1 MNRIKKILITVCAL
15 VMALGT
21 SIVSSAA
28 APTTVSVAR
37 VKAFTVT
44 QDGKKALKK
53 ATVYSNGAD
62 KNAKITVR
70 YTYDDV
76 TVKSKEGDV
85 VKSTVAPAEVRVTSA
100 NRGIV
105 NVDSALKN
113 VEVKPNESKAKTT
126 TKNGVVTTT
135 IPVTVEGELSYTPV
149 AKGSTKITIEENTSQ
164 KGKKKTVL
172 NVNVVTLA
180 DGITFGGNVTEGTMT
195 VAKSGK
201 LSLDAKISNAASN
214 MNLKYEVTSVTDK
227 DGKTIDLY
235 KDGKA
240 DSGNKKEIAK
250 YAAVDKKGNVSLK
263 NDTTKVTLGDF
274 SAVVTVS
281 SADGNATKTVTVKSA
296 TAGENKAKVSVIPD
310 TTEKKVPVG
319 LLGKNNAIAMKTN
332 RGSSART
339 YQLNISTEKIKKS
352 DVIFASTNP
361 AVAKVDPAT
370 GKITAVGNGKAVI
383 NMSSKYGGKIS
394 APKVNV
400 TVTTD
405 VEAVTVASDYFEILA
420 NGKAVAKIAGAVD
433 KNASD
438 KAVKYQI
445 LSVTAGEKVF
455 NDRNTVSKYVSVDGK
470 GNVKMKQACEA
481 NIDVYAAKN
490 RDVHTNVT
498 VKGIV
503 PVKALVLKS
512 GDVIDTSVK
521 KKDSTTLF
529 IKGAE
534 EKDVLT
540 VTYQAKDAVKNG
552 NELAG
557 KDVNVV
563 SSSTKVAK
571 IEKTDNGFEV
581 IPVGNGKAT
590 ITATAADGSGAKAS
604 IKVEVKTDAY
614 EIQIAKLQKDADGKD
629 VIYVK
634 KDVKCDFAKDIKA
647 ATNANA
653 SNKKVEYWL
662 VDEKKQA
669 KNVTLKEDGERK
681 TVKIV
686 AADTRTHNVKDAAET
701 PVERTI
707 DLVCVT
713 DEKIADNYTVE
724 IENKEELMP
733 LKVGES
739 FTLSAKLAA
748 ADEDKIAVDTTALT
762 YTTSNK
768 SVATVA
774 NGVITAK
781 KPGSAQITVAYYKD
795 KKDKTAAAQAT
806 VDVFVGRKDADV
818 QKAVNSTITSTLNAE
833 NRDYTGIKTAFN
845 AKDNSFSLSI
855 LDPEKEFRN
864 IKNTGLIAALKDVVN
879 NSGLMYECVGMDG
892 WDVLR
897 AGSTL
902 QVQYEGKAVH
912 ETSDINDAIDYMFEN
927 MALVSEK
934 ETLKDWNGFESEIF
948 LTVVEN
954 VSGREIGYTFEY
966 PVKAEMSE
974 SLYKQQIDQAIS
986 EKLTT
991 VDIAGIETIAYNA
1004 ATNSA
1009 VVTASD
1015 AQQDIMA
1022 ADAGA
1027 RAQVVEAL
1035 QSVLGDAVEIRIGIK
1050 IPKEQ
1055 MPDGK
1060 MTYYNDT
1067 VTKNRNSE
1075 VNDAEYING
1084 IIDENLAKLTQR
1096 GKETFGDLDGSVFT
1110 ADVTYEVGYKTYK
1123 QTYTMNFSMDES
1135 AFDSAADKAISEA
1148 VGSGEFAFGKVAY
1161 QADANKL
1168 TVDFNKD
1175 AASKAPADALAGNGM
1190 KDILNAMVDNT
1201 GVDKETKVVVVRD
1214 GKAVQVDVEAGSD
1227 VLLAAIAGD
1236 AKKVADLNEKN
1247 VLVKITYKSV
1257 NGASAKVLS
1266 YEIAFTAPQLED
1278 EKETTAQ
1285 EAISD
1290 NTTGEDETPVEEE
1303 TPIEEDTTIDEE
1315 TPEQED
1321 PSQDETP
1328 VEEEKPADEET
1339 PAEEAPV
1346 EDVPTEETISGE
1358 DVVTENLE

>member
-1 MNRIKKILITVCAL
+1 MSRIKRILITVCAL

-21 SIVSSAA
+21 SIVASAA
-28 APTTVSVAR
+28 APATVSVAR

-44 QDGKKALKK
+44 QEGKKASKVT
-53 ATVYSNGAD
+53 AYSNGAD
-62 KNAKITVR
+62 KNAKITVQ
-70 YTYDDV
+70 YTYDEV
-76 TVKSKEGDV
+76 TEKKDGNV

-105 NVDSALKN
+105 NVDSTLKN
-113 VEVKPNESKAKTT
+113 VKAEKGKAKET
-126 TKNGVVTTT
+126 TKRGVTTT
-135 IPVTVEGELSYTPV
+135 TVPVTVTGELSYTPV
-149 AKGSTKITIEENTSQ
+149 AKGSAKITLEENTGL

-172 NVNVVTLA
+172 TVNVVTLA
-180 DGITFGGNVTEGTMT
+180 DGITFGSNVTENRMT
-195 VAKSGK
+195 VAKGGK
-201 LSLDAKISNAASN
+201 LSLDAQISNAASN
-214 MNLKYEVTSVTDK
+214 MKLKYEVTSVTDK
-227 DGKTIDLY
+227 DGKTLDLY

-240 DSGNKKEIAK
+240 DSSNKKEIAK
-250 YAAVDKKGNVSLK
+250 YAAVDAKGNVSLK
-263 NDTTKVTLGDF
+263 NDSKNLALGEF
-274 SAVVTVS
+274 SAVVTVT
-281 SADGNATKTVTVKSA
+281 SADGNATGKVTVKSA
-296 TAGENKAKVSVIPD
+296 AAGESKAAVSVIPD
-310 TTEKKVPVG
+310 TTERKVPAG

-339 YQLNISTEKIKKS
+339 YQLNITTEKIGK
-352 DVIFASTNP
+352 DEVIFTSTNP
-361 AVAKVDPAT
+361 AVARVDLTT
-370 GKITAVGNGKAVI
+370 GKITAVGNGKATI
-383 NMSSKYGGKIS
+383 NLSSKYGSKIK
-394 APKVNV
+394 AAKVNV

-405 VEAVTVASDYFEILA
+405 AEAVTVADTYFEILA

-438 KAVKYQI
+438 KAVKYAI
-445 LSVTAGEKVF
+445 ISV
-455 NDRNTVSKYVSVDGK
+455 NDGKNVYSGTDRGTVGKYVSVDGK

-481 NIDVYAAKN
+481 DIAVYAAKN
-490 RDVHTNVT
+490 RDVAANVT

-503 PVKALVLKS
+503 PVKTLVLKS
-512 GDVIDTSVK
+512 GDVIDTSAK
-521 KKDSTTLF
+521 KKSSATLF
-529 IKGAE
+529 IKGTE
-534 EKDVLT
+534 KKDVLP
-540 VTYQAKDAVKNG
+540 VTYETFD
-552 NELAG
+552 AG
-557 KDVNVV
+557 KNMLTGKDINAV

-571 IEKTDNGFEV
+571 IEKTENGFEV

-590 ITATAADGSGAKAS
+590 ITATAADGSGAKTS
-604 IKVEVKTDAY
+604 IRVEVKTDAY
-614 EIQIAKLQKDADGKD
+614 EIQIAKAQKDAEGKEVLYIKKEANKQD
-629 VIYVK
+629 VT
-634 KDVKCDFAKDIKA
+634 CNFAKDIKA
-647 ATNANA
+647 ATNAGA
-653 SNKKVEYWL
+653 SNKKVAYYL
-662 VDEKKQA
+662 VDAEGKASAATK
-669 KNVTLKEDGERK
+669 VTLKADDRK

-686 AADTRTHNVKDAAET
+686 AADTRAHGQEKVGA
-701 PVERTI
+701 VERSI

-713 DEKIADNYTVE
+713 DEKIAANYTVE
-724 IENKEELMP
+724 IENKEELAP

-739 FTLSAKLAA
+739 FALSAKLVSG
-748 ADEDKIAVDTTALT
+748 EEGKIAVDATALT
-762 YTTSNK
+762 YATSNK
-768 SVATVA
+768 SVAAVA

-781 KPGSAQITVAYYKD
+781 KPGFAQITVAYYKD
-795 KKDKTAAAQAT
+795 KGSKVASASET
-806 VDVFVGRKDADV
+806 VNVFVGRKDADV
-818 QKAVNSTITSTLNAE
+818 QKAVNSTITATLNAE

-845 AKDNSFSLSI
+845 AKDNSFQLSI
-855 LDPEKEFRN
+855 LDPQKEFRN
-864 IKNTGLIAALKDVVN
+864 IKNTGLTAALKDVVN
-879 NSGLMYECVGMDG
+879 NSGLMYESVGMDG
-892 WDVLR
+892 WTVLR
-897 AGSTL
+897 DSGRL
-902 QVQYEGKAVH
+902 KVMYQDDIRL
-912 ETSDINDAIDYMFEN
+912 ETSDINEAIDYMFEN
-927 MALVSEK
+927 MALVKEK
-934 ETLKDWNGFESEIF
+934 DTLKDWNGFDSTVF
-948 LTVVEN
+948 LTIVEQ
-954 VSGREIGYTFEY
+954 VSGNVDSEPVMAETVYTFEY

-974 SLYKQQIDQAIS
+974 SLYKQQIDQAIN

-991 VDIAGIETIAYNA
+991 VNIAGIETIAYNA

-1035 QSVLGDAVEIRIGIK
+1035 QSVLGDAVEIRVGAK
-1050 IPKEQ
+1050 TPY
-1055 MPDGK
+1055 G
-1060 MTYYNDT
+1060 NDT

-1075 VNDAEYING
+1075 VNDAEYIKG

-1096 GKETFGDLDGSVFT
+1096 GAKTFGDLDGSVFT

-1148 VGSGEFAFGKVAY
+1148 VGNGEFAFGKVAY

-1175 AASKAPADALAGNGM
+1175 AAAKTPADALAGNGM

-1214 GKAVQVDVEAGSD
+1214 GKAVQVDVEAGSNA
-1227 VLLAAIAGD
+1227 LLAAIAGD
-1236 AKKVADLNEKN
+1236 AEKIAGLNDKN

-1278 EKETTAQ
+1278 EKETTVQ

-1339 PAEEAPV
+1339 PTEEAPV

>member
-15 VMALGT
+15 IMALGT

-44 QDGKKALKK
+44 QDGKKASKVT
-53 ATVYSNGAD
+53 AYSNGAD

-105 NVDSALKN
+105 NVASTLKN
-113 VEVKPNESKAKTT
+113 AEAKPDESKAKTKT
-126 TKNGVVTTT
+126 NKRTGEVTTT
-135 IPVTVEGELSYTPV
+135 VPVTVEGELSYTPV

-180 DGITFGGNVTEGTMT
+180 DGITFGGNVAEGVMT
-195 VAKSGK
+195 VAKGGK
-201 LSLDAKISNAASN
+201 LSLDAKISNVASN
-214 MNLKYEVTSVTDK
+214 MKLKYEVTSVTDK
-227 DGKTIDLY
+227 DGKTVDLY
-235 KDGKA
+235 KEGKA
-240 DSGNKKEIAK
+240 DSSNKREIAK

-263 NDTTKVTLGDF
+263 NDTTKVKLGDF
-274 SAVVTVS
+274 SAVVTVTS
-281 SADGNATKTVTVKSA
+281 TDGNATGKVTVKSA
-296 TAGENKAKVSVIPD
+296 EPGESKAKVSVIPD
-310 TTEKKVPVG
+310 TTENKAPVG

-339 YQLNISTEKIKKS
+339 YQLNISTDKIKKS
-352 DVIFASTNP
+352 DVIFTSTNP
-361 AVAKVDPAT
+361 AVAKVDFTT

-383 NMSSKYGGKIS
+383 NMSSKYGSKVS
-394 APKVNV
+394 TPKVNV

-405 VEAVTVASDYFEILA
+405 VEAVTVADTYFEILA

-445 LSVTAGEKVF
+445 MSVTAGEKVF
-455 NDRNTVSKYVSVDGK
+455 SDKGDVSKYVSVDGK

-503 PVKALVLKS
+503 PVKTLVLKS
-512 GDVIDTSVK
+512 GDVIDTSAK
-521 KKDSTTLF
+521 KKNSTTLF

-534 EKDVLT
+534 DKDVLP
-540 VTYQAKDAVKNG
+540 VTYQAMDAGK

-563 SSSTKVAK
+563 SNSKKVAK
-571 IEKTDNGFEV
+571 IEKTDNGFKV

-614 EIQIAKLQKDADGKD
+614 EIQIAKVQKDTEGKD
-629 VIYVK
+629 VFYVK
-634 KDVKCDFAKDIKA
+634 RTGKKVTCNFAKDIKA

-653 SNKKVEYWL
+653 SNKKVEYYL
-662 VDEKKQA
+662 IDA
-669 KNVTLKEDGERK
+669 DNNERK
-681 TVKIV
+681 ATKAELSDEVKTQTVKIV
-686 AADTRTHNVKDAAET
+686 AADTRTHNVNDAT
-701 PVERTI
+701 KNPVERTI

-713 DEKIADNYTVE
+713 DEKIADNYTVK
-724 IENKEELMP
+724 IENEEELMP

-748 ADEDKIAVDTTALT
+748 ADEGKIAVDTTALT

-781 KPGSAQITVAYYKD
+781 KPGSAQITVAYFKN

-902 QVQYEGKAVH
+902 QVQYEGDVKH

-927 MALVSEK
+927 MALVKER

-954 VSGREIGYTFEY
+954 VSGTEIGYTFEY

-991 VDIAGIETIAYNA
+991 VNIAGIETIAYNA

-1035 QSVLGDAVEIRIGIK
+1035 QSVLGDAVEIRVGAK
-1050 IPKEQ
+1050 TPY
-1055 MPDGK
+1055 G
-1060 MTYYNDT
+1060 NDT

-1096 GKETFGDLDGSVFT
+1096 GAKTFGDLDGSVFT

-1135 AFDSAADKAISEA
+1135 AFDSVADKSISEA

-1161 QADANKL
+1161 QADANML

-1175 AASKAPADALAGNGM
+1175 AAAKAPADALAGNGM

-1214 GKAVQVDVEAGSD
+1214 GKAIQVDVEAGSD

-1247 VLVKITYKSV
+1247 VLVKITYKSAS
-1257 NGASAKVLS
+1257 GASAKVLS
-1266 YEIAFTAPQLED
+1266 YEIRFTAPQLED

-1328 VEEEKPADEET
+1328 VEEEKPADEEI

>member
-1 MNRIKKILITVCAL
+1 M
-15 VMALGT
+15 
-21 SIVSSAA
+21 
-28 APTTVSVAR
+28 
-37 VKAFTVT
+37 
-44 QDGKKALKK
+44 
-53 ATVYSNGAD
+53 
-62 KNAKITVR
+62 
-70 YTYDDV
+70 
-76 TVKSKEGDV
+76 
-85 VKSTVAPAEVRVTSA
+85 
-100 NRGIV
+100 
-105 NVDSALKN
+105 
-113 VEVKPNESKAKTT
+113 
-126 TKNGVVTTT
+126 
-135 IPVTVEGELSYTPV
+135 
-149 AKGSTKITIEENTSQ
+149 
-164 KGKKKTVL
+164 
-172 NVNVVTLA
+172 
-180 DGITFGGNVTEGTMT
+180 
-195 VAKSGK
+195 
-201 LSLDAKISNAASN
+201 
-214 MNLKYEVTSVTDK
+214 
-227 DGKTIDLY
+227 
-235 KDGKA
+235 
-240 DSGNKKEIAK
+240 
-250 YAAVDKKGNVSLK
+250 
-263 NDTTKVTLGDF
+263 
-274 SAVVTVS
+274 
-281 SADGNATKTVTVKSA
+281 
-296 TAGENKAKVSVIPD
+296 
-310 TTEKKVPVG
+310 PVG

-339 YQLNISTEKIKKS
+339 YQLNISTNKIEKS
-352 DVIFASTNP
+352 DVIFTSTNP
-361 AVAKVDPAT
+361 AVAKVDLTT

-383 NMSSKYGGKIS
+383 NMSSKYGSKVS

-405 VEAVTVASDYFEILA
+405 VEAVTVADTYFEILA

-438 KAVKYQI
+438 KAVKYKI
-445 LSVTAGEKVF
+445 VSVNDGSNVYSTATKEGK
-455 NDRNTVSKYVSVDGK
+455 RTVSGYVSVDGK
-470 GNVKMKQACEA
+470 GNVKIKKACEA
-481 NIDVYAAKN
+481 SIEVYAAKN
-490 RDVHTNVT
+490 EDVNTIVT

-503 PVKALVLKS
+503 PVSRLILGCKDL
-512 GDVIDTSVK
+512 DTARNK
-521 KKDSTTLF
+521 INETLF

-534 EKDVLT
+534 DKDVLPVACIT
-540 VTYQAKDAVKNG
+540 LDKD
-552 NELAG
+552 G
-557 KDVNVV
+557 KRMETDVNAV
-563 SSSTKVAK
+563 SSSTKVAM
-571 IEKTDNGFEV
+571 IEKTDYGFKV

-614 EIQIAKLQKDADGKD
+614 EIQIAKVQKDADGKD
-629 VIYVK
+629 VFYVK
-634 KDVKCDFAKDIKA
+634 KGATCNFAKDIKA

-653 SNKKVEYWL
+653 SNKKVVYYL
-662 VDEKKQA
+662 VDEKDNATKA
-669 KNVTLKEDGERK
+669 TSVKLTDADERK

-686 AADTRTHNVKDAAET
+686 ATDTRTHNVKDAAGT

-713 DEKIADNYTVE
+713 DEKIADNYTVK
-724 IENKEELMP
+724 IENEEELMP

-748 ADEDKIAVDTTALT
+748 ADEGKIAVDTTALT

-781 KPGSAQITVAYYKD
+781 KPGTAQITVAYYKN
-795 KKDKTAAAQAT
+795 KGDKTATAQAT

-902 QVQYEGKAVH
+902 QVQYEDKAVH

-954 VSGREIGYTFEY
+954 VSGTEIGYTFEY

-991 VDIAGIETIAYNA
+991 VNIAGIETIAYNA

-1050 IPKEQ
+1050 IPNKQ
-1055 MPDGK
+1055 TPDGK

-1067 VTKNRNSE
+1067 VTKSRNSE
-1075 VNDAEYING
+1075 VNDAEYISG

-1148 VGSGEFAFGKVAY
+1148 VGNGEFAFGKVAY

-1175 AASKAPADALAGNGM
+1175 AAAKAPADALAGNGM

-1201 GVDKETKVVVVRD
+1201 GVDKETKVVVIRD
-1214 GKAVQVDVEAGSD
+1214 GKAVPVSVEAGSD

-1236 AKKVADLNEKN
+1236 AKKVADLNDKN

-1257 NGASAKVLS
+1257 NGESAKVLS

-1278 EKETTAQ
+1278 EKEITAQ

-1358 DVVTENLE
+1358 DVVTENME

>member
-1 MNRIKKILITVCAL
+1 MERQKEKAMKRIKKILITVCAL

-105 NVDSALKN
+105 NVDSTLKN
-113 VEVKPNESKAKTT
+113 VKVTKGESKESKPK
-126 TKNGVVTTT
+126 KNTGEVTVTV
-135 IPVTVEGELSYTPV
+135 PVTVEGELSYTPV

-263 NDTTKVTLGDF
+263 NDTSKVTLGDF
-274 SAVVTVS
+274 SAVVTVT
-281 SADGNATKTVTVKSA
+281 SADGNATGKVTVKSA
-296 TAGENKAKVSVIPD
+296 TAGESKAKVSVIPD

-339 YQLNISTEKIKKS
+339 YQLNISTDKIKKS
-352 DVIFASTNP
+352 DVIFTSTNP

-383 NMSSKYGGKIS
+383 NMSSKYGSKVS

-405 VEAVTVASDYFEILA
+405 VEAVTVADTYFEILA
-420 NGKAVAKIAGAVD
+420 NGKAVAKIAGAAD

-445 LSVTAGEKVF
+445 MSVTAGEKVF
-455 NDRNTVSKYVSVDGK
+455 SDKSTVSKYVSVDGK

-503 PVKALVLKS
+503 PVKTLVLKS

-534 EKDVLT
+534 DKDVLP
-540 VTYQAKDAVKNG
+540 VTYQAIDAGK

-563 SSSTKVAK
+563 SNNAKVAK

-614 EIQIAKLQKDADGKD
+614 EIQIAKVQKDADGKD
-629 VIYVK
+629 VFYVK
-634 KDVKCDFAKDIKA
+634 KDVNCNFAKDIKA
-647 ATNANA
+647 VTNANA

-662 VDEKKQA
+662 VDENKQA

-686 AADTRTHNVKDAAET
+686 AADTRKHNGNDGSA
-701 PVERTI
+701 VEKTI

-748 ADEDKIAVDTTALT
+748 ADEGKIAVDTTALT

-818 QKAVNSTITSTLNAE
+818 QKAVNSTIASTLNAE

-902 QVQYEGKAVH
+902 QVQYEGDVKH

-954 VSGREIGYTFEY
+954 VSGTEIGYTFEY

-991 VDIAGIETIAYNA
+991 VDIAGIETIAYSA

-1035 QSVLGDAVEIRIGIK
+1035 QSVLGDAVEIRVGAK
-1050 IPKEQ
+1050 TPY
-1055 MPDGK
+1055 G
-1060 MTYYNDT
+1060 NDT

-1096 GKETFGDLDGSVFT
+1096 GAKTFGDLDGSVFT

-1175 AASKAPADALAGNGM
+1175 AAAKAPADALAGNGM

-1201 GVDKETKVVVVRD
+1201 GVDRNTKVVVVRD
-1214 GKAVQVDVEAGSD
+1214 GKAIQVDVEAGSD

>member
-1 MNRIKKILITVCAL
+1 MKRIKKILITVCAL

-53 ATVYSNGAD
+53 VTVYSNGAD

-105 NVDSALKN
+105 NVDSTLKN
-113 VEVKPNESKAKTT
+113 LKVTNGEPKAKANSRT
-126 TKNGVVTTT
+126 GEVTTT
-135 IPVTVEGELSYTPV
+135 VPVTVEGELSYTPV
-149 AKGSTKITIEENTSQ
+149 AKGSSKITIEENTSQ

-180 DGITFGGNVTEGTMT
+180 DGITFGGNVTEGVMT
-195 VAKSGK
+195 VAKGGK
-201 LSLDAKISNAASN
+201 LSLDAKIGNVASN

-227 DGKTIDLY
+227 DGKTVDLY
-235 KDGKA
+235 KEGKA
-240 DSGNKKEIAK
+240 DSSNKREIAK

-263 NDTTKVTLGDF
+263 NDTSKVTLGDF
-274 SAVVTVS
+274 SAVVTVTS
-281 SADGNATKTVTVKSA
+281 TDGNATGKVTVKSA
-296 TAGENKAKVSVIPD
+296 TAGESKAKVSVIPD

-339 YQLNISTEKIKKS
+339 YQLNISTDKIKKS
-352 DVIFASTNP
+352 DVIFTSTNP

-383 NMSSKYGGKIS
+383 NMSSKYGSKVS

-405 VEAVTVASDYFEILA
+405 VEAVTVADTYFEILA
-420 NGKAVAKIAGAVD
+420 NGKAVAKIAGAAD

-445 LSVTAGEKVF
+445 MSVTAGEKVF
-455 NDRNTVSKYVSVDGK
+455 SEKSTVSKYVSVDGK

-503 PVKALVLKS
+503 PVKTLVLKS

-534 EKDVLT
+534 DKDVLP
-540 VTYQAKDAVKNG
+540 VTYQAIDAGK
-552 NELAG
+552 NELSG

-563 SSSTKVAK
+563 SNNAKVAK

-662 VDEKKQA
+662 VDENKQA

-681 TVKIV
+681 TVKII
-686 AADTRTHNVKDAAET
+686 AADTRKHNGNDGSA
-701 PVERTI
+701 VERTI

-748 ADEDKIAVDTTALT
+748 ADEGKIAVDTTALT

-902 QVQYEGKAVH
+902 QVQYEGDVKH

-954 VSGREIGYTFEY
+954 VSGTEIGYTFEY

-991 VDIAGIETIAYNA
+991 VNIAGIETIAYNA

-1035 QSVLGDAVEIRIGIK
+1035 QSVLGDAVEIRVGAK
-1050 IPKEQ
+1050 TPY
-1055 MPDGK
+1055 G
-1060 MTYYNDT
+1060 NDT

-1096 GKETFGDLDGSVFT
+1096 GAKTFGDLDGSVFT

-1135 AFDSAADKAISEA
+1135 AFDSAADKAISET

-1175 AASKAPADALAGNGM
+1175 AAAKAPADALAGNGM

-1201 GVDKETKVVVVRD
+1201 GVDRNTKVVVVRD
-1214 GKAVQVDVEAGSD
+1214 GKAIQVDVEAGSD
-1227 VLLAAIAGD
+1227 VLLVAIAGD

>member
-1 MNRIKKILITVCAL
+1 MSRIKRILITVCAL

-21 SIVSSAA
+21 SIVASAA

-44 QDGKKALKK
+44 QDGKKASKVT
-53 ATVYSNGAD
+53 AYSNGAD
-62 KNAKITVR
+62 KNAKITVQ
-70 YTYDDV
+70 YTYDEV
-76 TVKSKEGDV
+76 TEKKDGNV

-105 NVDSALKN
+105 NVDSTLKN
-113 VEVKPNESKAKTT
+113 VKAEKGKAKET
-126 TKNGVVTTT
+126 TKRGVTTT
-135 IPVTVEGELSYTPV
+135 TVPVTVTGELSYTPV
-149 AKGSTKITIEENTSQ
+149 AKGSAKITLEENTGL

-172 NVNVVTLA
+172 TVNVVTLA
-180 DGITFGGNVTEGTMT
+180 DGITFGSNVTEDRMT
-195 VAKSGK
+195 VAKGGK
-201 LSLDAKISNAASN
+201 LSLDAQISNAASN
-214 MNLKYEVTSVTDK
+214 MKLKYEVTSVTDK
-227 DGKTIDLY
+227 DGKTLDLY

-240 DSGNKKEIAK
+240 DSSNKKEIAK
-250 YAAVDKKGNVSLK
+250 YAAVDAKGNVSLK
-263 NDTTKVTLGDF
+263 NDSRQLALGEF
-274 SAVVTVS
+274 SAVVTVT
-281 SADGNATKTVTVKSA
+281 SADGNATGKVTVKSA
-296 TAGENKAKVSVIPD
+296 AAGESKAAVSVIPD
-310 TTEKKVPVG
+310 TTERKAPAG

-339 YQLNISTEKIKKS
+339 YQLNITTEKIGK
-352 DVIFASTNP
+352 DEVIFTSTNP
-361 AVAKVDPAT
+361 AVARVDLTT
-370 GKITAVGNGKAVI
+370 GKITAVGNGKATI
-383 NMSSKYGGKIS
+383 NLSSKYGSKIK
-394 APKVNV
+394 AAKVNV

-405 VEAVTVASDYFEILA
+405 VEAVTVADTYFEILA

-438 KAVKYQI
+438 KAVKYEI
-445 LSVTAGEKVF
+445 ISV
-455 NDRNTVSKYVSVDGK
+455 NDGKNVYSGTDKRTVGKYVSVDGK

-481 NIDVYAAKN
+481 DIAVYAAKN
-490 RDVHTNVT
+490 RDVAANVT

-503 PVKALVLKS
+503 PVKTLVLKS
-512 GDVIDTSVK
+512 GDVIDTSAK
-521 KKDSTTLF
+521 KKSSATLF
-529 IKGAE
+529 IKGTE
-534 EKDVLT
+534 EKDVLP
-540 VTYQAKDAVKNG
+540 VTYETFD
-552 NELAG
+552 AG
-557 KDVNVV
+557 KNMLTGKDINAV

-571 IEKTDNGFEV
+571 IEKTENGFEV

-614 EIQIAKLQKDADGKD
+614 EIQIAKVQKDAEGKEVLYIKKEANKQD
-629 VIYVK
+629 VT
-634 KDVKCDFAKDIKA
+634 CNFAKDIKA
-647 ATNANA
+647 ATNASA
-653 SNKKVEYWL
+653 SNKKVAYYL
-662 VDEKKQA
+662 VDAEGNASAA
-669 KNVTLKEDGERK
+669 KNVTLKADDRK

-686 AADTRTHNVKDAAET
+686 AADTREHGTEKVGA
-701 PVERTI
+701 VERSI

-713 DEKIADNYTVE
+713 DEKIADKYTVE

-748 ADEDKIAVDTTALT
+748 ADEGKIAVDTTALT

-781 KPGSAQITVAYYKD
+781 KPGTAQITVAYYKN
-795 KKDKTAAAQAT
+795 KKDETATAQAT

-818 QKAVNSTITSTLNAE
+818 QKAVNSTITATLNAE

-845 AKDNSFSLSI
+845 AKDNSFGLSI

-879 NSGLMYECVGMDG
+879 NSGLMYECVSMDG

-897 AGSTL
+897 TGSTL
-902 QVQYEGKAVH
+902 QVQYNDVFKY

-927 MALVSEK
+927 MALVKER

-954 VSGREIGYTFEY
+954 VSGTEIGYTFEY

-974 SLYKQQIDQAIS
+974 SLYKQQIDQAIN

-991 VDIAGIETIAYNA
+991 VNIAGIETIAYNA

-1035 QSVLGDAVEIRIGIK
+1035 QSVLGDAVEIRVGAK
-1050 IPKEQ
+1050 TPY
-1055 MPDGK
+1055 G
-1060 MTYYNDT
+1060 NDT

-1075 VNDAEYING
+1075 VNDAEYIKG

-1096 GKETFGDLDGSVFT
+1096 GAKTFGDLDGSVFT

-1148 VGSGEFAFGKVAY
+1148 VGNGEFAFGKVAY

-1175 AASKAPADALAGNGM
+1175 AAAKTPADALAGNGM

-1214 GKAVQVDVEAGSD
+1214 GKAVQVNVEAGSNA
-1227 VLLAAIAGD
+1227 LLAAIAGD
-1236 AKKVADLNEKN
+1236 AEKIAGLNDKN

-1278 EKETTAQ
+1278 EKETTVQ

-1339 PAEEAPV
+1339 PTEEAPV

>member
-1 MNRIKKILITVCAL
+1 MKRIKKILITVCAL

-62 KNAKITVR
+62 KNAKITVQ

-76 TVKSKEGDV
+76 TVKSKEGDI

-113 VEVKPNESKAKTT
+113 LKVTNGEPKAKANSRT
-126 TKNGVVTTT
+126 GEVTTT
-135 IPVTVEGELSYTPV
+135 VPVTVEGELSYTPV

-195 VAKSGK
+195 VARSGK

-250 YAAVDKKGNVSLK
+250 YATVDKKGNVSLK
-263 NDTTKVTLGDF
+263 NDTTKVKLGIF
-274 SAVVTVS
+274 SAVVTVT
-281 SADGNATKTVTVKSA
+281 SADGNATGKVTVKSA
-296 TAGENKAKVSVIPD
+296 EPGESRAKVSVIPD
-310 TTEKKVPVG
+310 TTERKVPVG

-339 YQLNISTEKIKKS
+339 YQLNISTDKIKKS
-352 DVIFASTNP
+352 DVIFTSTNP

-383 NMSSKYGGKIS
+383 NMSSKYGSKVS

-405 VEAVTVASDYFEILA
+405 VEAVTVADTYFEILA

-445 LSVTAGEKVF
+445 MSVTAGEKVF
-455 NDRNTVSKYVSVDGK
+455 SDRSAVSKYVSVDGK

-503 PVKALVLKS
+503 PVKTLVLKS

-534 EKDVLT
+534 KKDVLT
-540 VTYQAKDAVKNG
+540 VTYQAKDAGN
-552 NELAG
+552 NELSG

-629 VIYVK
+629 VFYVK
-634 KDVKCDFAKDIKA
+634 KDVNCNFAKDIKA
-647 ATNANA
+647 VTNANA

-662 VDEKKQA
+662 IDEKGEAA
-669 KNVTLKEDGERK
+669 KATSVKLTEADERK

-686 AADTRTHNVKDAAET
+686 AADTRKHNGNDGTA
-701 PVERTI
+701 VERTI

-713 DEKIADNYTVE
+713 DEKIADKYTVE
-724 IENKEELMP
+724 IENEEELTP

-748 ADEDKIAVDTTALT
+748 ADEGKIAVDTTALT

-781 KPGSAQITVAYYKD
+781 KPGSAKITVAYKG
-795 KKDKTAAAQAT
+795 DKTAQET

-818 QKAVNSTITSTLNAE
+818 QKAVNSTITSTLKAE
-833 NRDYTGIKTAFN
+833 NRDYTGIKTVFN

-902 QVQYEGKAVH
+902 QVQYEGEAVH

-954 VSGREIGYTFEY
+954 VSGTEIGYTFEY

-1035 QSVLGDAVEIRIGIK
+1035 QSVLGDAVEIRIDIK

-1075 VNDAEYING
+1075 VNDVEYING

-1148 VGSGEFAFGKVAY
+1148 VSSGEFAFGKVAY

-1175 AASKAPADALAGNGM
+1175 AAAKTPADALAGNGM

-1201 GVDKETKVVVVRD
+1201 GVDRNTKVVVVRD
-1214 GKAVQVDVEAGSD
+1214 GKAIQVDVEAGSD

>member
-21 SIVSSAA
+21 SIVSNAA

-62 KNAKITVR
+62 KNVKITVR

-105 NVDSALKN
+105 NVDSTLKN
-113 VEVKPNESKAKTT
+113 VKVTKGESKESKPK
-126 TKNGVVTTT
+126 KNTGEVTITV
-135 IPVTVEGELSYTPV
+135 PVTVEGELSYTPV

-263 NDTTKVTLGDF
+263 NDTSKVTLGDF

-281 SADGNATKTVTVKSA
+281 SADGNATGKVTVKSA
-296 TAGENKAKVSVIPD
+296 TAGESKAKVSVIPD

-339 YQLNISTEKIKKS
+339 YQLNISTDKIEKS
-352 DVIFASTNP
+352 DVIFTSTNP
-361 AVAKVDPAT
+361 AVAKVDLTT

-383 NMSSKYGGKIS
+383 NMSSKYGSKVS

-405 VEAVTVASDYFEILA
+405 VEAVTVANTYFEILA

-455 NDRNTVSKYVSVDGK
+455 NDKNTVSKYVSVDGK

-634 KDVKCDFAKDIKA
+634 KDVKCNFAKDIKA
-647 ATNANA
+647 VTNANA

-669 KNVTLKEDGERK
+669 KDVTLKEDGERK

-686 AADTRTHNVKDAAET
+686 AADTRKHNGNDGSA
-701 PVERTI
+701 VEKTI

-713 DEKIADNYTVE
+713 DEKIATNYTVE
-724 IENKEELMP
+724 IENEKELTP

-748 ADEDKIAVDTTALT
+748 ADEGKIAVDTTALI
-762 YTTSNK
+762 YATSNK
-768 SVATVA
+768 SVATVT

-781 KPGSAQITVAYYKD
+781 KPGSAKITVAYKG
-795 KKDKTAAAQAT
+795 DKTAQAT

-818 QKAVNSTITSTLNAE
+818 QKTVNSTITTTLKAE

-897 AGSTL
+897 AGSKL
-902 QVQYEGKAVH
+902 QVQYEGDVKY

-954 VSGREIGYTFEY
+954 VSGTEIRYTFEY

-991 VDIAGIETIAYNA
+991 VNIAGIETIAYNA

-1050 IPKEQ
+1050 IPNKQ
-1055 MPDGK
+1055 TPDGK

-1175 AASKAPADALAGNGM
+1175 AAAKTPADALAGNGM

-1214 GKAVQVDVEAGSD
+1214 GKTVQVDVKAGSD

-1236 AKKVADLNEKN
+1236 AKKVADLNDKN

-1257 NGASAKVLS
+1257 NGESAKVLS

-1278 EKETTAQ
+1278 EKEITAQ

-1290 NTTGEDETPVEEE
+1290 NTTGEDETPAEEE
-1303 TPIEEDTTIDEE
+1303 IPIEEDTTIDEE

-1321 PSQDETP
+1321 
-1328 VEEEKPADEET
+1328 
-1339 PAEEAPV
+1339 
-1346 EDVPTEETISGE
+1346 
-1358 DVVTENLE
+1358 LRMRRL

>member
-44 QDGKKALKK
+44 QDGKKASKVT
-53 ATVYSNGAD
+53 AYSNGTD
-62 KNAKITVR
+62 KNAKITVQ

-105 NVDSALKN
+105 NVASTLKN
-113 VEVKPNESKAKTT
+113 AEAKPDESKAT
-126 TKNGVVTTT
+126 TKTDKKTGEVTTT
-135 IPVTVEGELSYTPV
+135 VPVTVEGELSYTPI
-149 AKGSTKITIEENTSQ
+149 AKGSTKITIEENTSL

-172 NVNVVTLA
+172 TVNVVTLA
-180 DGITFGGNVTEGTMT
+180 DGITFGGNVTEGVMT
-195 VAKSGK
+195 VAKGGK
-201 LSLDAKISNAASN
+201 LSLDAQISNAASN

-227 DGKTIDLY
+227 DGKTVDLY
-235 KDGKA
+235 KEGKA

-263 NDTTKVTLGDF
+263 NDTSKVSLGDF
-274 SAVVTVS
+274 SAVVTVTS
-281 SADGNATKTVTVKSA
+281 VDGNATGKVTVKSA
-296 TAGENKAKVSVIPD
+296 VAGESKAKVSVIPD
-310 TTEKKVPVG
+310 TTERKVPVG

-339 YQLNISTEKIKKS
+339 YQLNILTDKIKKS
-352 DVIFASTNP
+352 DVIFTSTNP
-361 AVAKVDPAT
+361 AVAKVDLTT
-370 GKITAVGNGKAVI
+370 GKITAVGNGKATI
-383 NMSSKYGGKIS
+383 NLSSKYGSKVS

-405 VEAVTVASDYFEILA
+405 VEAVTVADTYFEILA
-420 NGKAVAKIAGAVD
+420 NGKAVAKIAGAAD

-445 LSVTAGEKVF
+445 MSVTAGEKVF
-455 NDRNTVSKYVSVDGK
+455 SDKSNVSKYVSVDGK

-503 PVKALVLKS
+503 PVKTLVLKS

-534 EKDVLT
+534 DKDVLP
-540 VTYQAKDAVKNG
+540 VTYQAMDAGK

-563 SSSTKVAK
+563 SNSTKVAK

-590 ITATAADGSGAKAS
+590 ITATAADGSGAKVS

-614 EIQIAKLQKDADGKD
+614 EIQIAKAQKDADGKD
-629 VIYVK
+629 VLYIK
-634 KDVKCDFAKDIKA
+634 KEANKQDVTCSFAKDIKA
-647 ATNANA
+647 ATNASA
-653 SNKKVEYWL
+653 SNKKVTYYL
-662 VDEKKQA
+662 VDAEGKASAAA
-669 KNVTLKEDGERK
+669 KVTLKADERK

-686 AADTRTHNVKDAAET
+686 AADTREHGKENAGA
-701 PVERTI
+701 VERTI

-713 DEKIADNYTVE
+713 DEKIADKYTVE

-748 ADEDKIAVDTTALT
+748 ADEGKIAVDTTALT

-781 KPGSAQITVAYYKD
+781 KPGTAQITVAYYKN
-795 KKDKTAAAQAT
+795 KKDKTATAQAT

-845 AKDNSFSLSI
+845 AKDNSFGLSI

-879 NSGLMYECVGMDG
+879 NSGLMYECVSMDG

-897 AGSTL
+897 TGSTL
-902 QVQYEGKAVH
+902 QVQYNDVFKY

-927 MALVSEK
+927 MALVKER

-954 VSGREIGYTFEY
+954 VSGTEIGYTFEY

-974 SLYKQQIDQAIS
+974 SLYKQQIDQAIN

-991 VDIAGIETIAYNA
+991 VNIAGIETIAYNA
-1004 ATNSA
+1004 AANSA

-1035 QSVLGDAVEIRIGIK
+1035 QSVLGDAVEIRVGAK
-1050 IPKEQ
+1050 TPY
-1055 MPDGK
+1055 G
-1060 MTYYNDT
+1060 NDT

-1075 VNDAEYING
+1075 VNDAEYIKG

-1096 GKETFGDLDGSVFT
+1096 GAKTFGDLDGSVFT

-1148 VGSGEFAFGKVAY
+1148 VGNGEFAFGKVAY

-1175 AASKAPADALAGNGM
+1175 AAAKTPADALAGNGM

-1214 GKAVQVDVEAGSD
+1214 GKAVQVDVEAGSNA
-1227 VLLAAIAGD
+1227 LLAAIAGD
-1236 AKKVADLNEKN
+1236 AEKIAGLNDKN

-1278 EKETTAQ
+1278 EKETTVQ

-1339 PAEEAPV
+1339 PTEEAPV

>member
-1 MNRIKKILITVCAL
+1 MKRIKKILITVCAL

-113 VEVKPNESKAKTT
+113 LKVTKGESKESKPK
-126 TKNGVVTTT
+126 KNTGEVTVTV
-135 IPVTVEGELSYTPV
+135 PVTVEGELSYTPV

-227 DGKTIDLY
+227 DGKTIHLY

-263 NDTTKVTLGDF
+263 NDTSKVTLGDF
-274 SAVVTVS
+274 SAVVTVT
-281 SADGNATKTVTVKSA
+281 SADGNATGKVTVKSA
-296 TAGENKAKVSVIPD
+296 TAGESKAKVSVIPD

-339 YQLNISTEKIKKS
+339 YQLNISTDKIKKS
-352 DVIFASTNP
+352 DVIFTSTNP

-383 NMSSKYGGKIS
+383 NMSSKYGSKVS

-405 VEAVTVASDYFEILA
+405 VEAVTVADTYFEILA

-445 LSVTAGEKVF
+445 MSVTAGEKVF
-455 NDRNTVSKYVSVDGK
+455 SDKSAVSKYVSVDGK

-503 PVKALVLKS
+503 PVKTLVLKS
-512 GDVIDTSVK
+512 GDVIDTSGK
-521 KKDSTTLF
+521 KKNSTTLF

-534 EKDVLT
+534 DKDVLP
-540 VTYQAKDAVKNG
+540 VTYQAMDAGK

-563 SSSTKVAK
+563 SNSTKVAK
-571 IEKTDNGFEV
+571 IEKTDNGFKV

-614 EIQIAKLQKDADGKD
+614 EIQIAKVQKDADGKD
-629 VIYVK
+629 VFYVK
-634 KDVKCDFAKDIKA
+634 KDVNCNFAKDIKA
-647 ATNANA
+647 VTNANA

-662 VDEKKQA
+662 INEKGEAA
-669 KNVTLKEDGERK
+669 KATSVKLTDADERK

-686 AADTRTHNVKDAAET
+686 AADTRKHNGNDGTA
-701 PVERTI
+701 VERTI

-713 DEKIADNYTVE
+713 DEKIADNYTVK
-724 IENKEELMP
+724 IENEEELMP

-748 ADEDKIAVDTTALT
+748 ADEGKIAVDTTALT

-781 KPGSAQITVAYYKD
+781 KPGSAQITVAYFKN

-902 QVQYEGKAVH
+902 QVQYEGDVKH

-927 MALVSEK
+927 MALVKER

-954 VSGREIGYTFEY
+954 VSGTEIGYTFEY

-991 VDIAGIETIAYNA
+991 VNIAGIETIAYNA

-1035 QSVLGDAVEIRIGIK
+1035 QCVLGDAVEIRVGAK
-1050 IPKEQ
+1050 TPY
-1055 MPDGK
+1055 G
-1060 MTYYNDT
+1060 NDT

-1096 GKETFGDLDGSVFT
+1096 GAKTFGDLDGSVFT

-1175 AASKAPADALAGNGM
+1175 AAAKAPADALAGNGM

-1214 GKAVQVDVEAGSD
+1214 GKAIQVDVEAGSD

-1247 VLVKITYKSV
+1247 VLVKITYKSAS
-1257 NGASAKVLS
+1257 GASAKVLS

-1328 VEEEKPADEET
+1328 VEEEKPADEEI